1 MLTPSTNFL
10 DIWHGHYGSQQH
22 YRDNF
27 EQGVTPF
34 VDRDTF
40 CHFDLNLMFPEDANV
55 DAEENAV
62 MNENDSEM
70 QLDPNTPSSAVNTYA
85 QQLASTEKEETSLEQ
100 PKKRGRPAK
109 SKDKEV
115 SLSQADLER
124 ISASVDQE
132 MESMFQSVTTGTG
145 NTGR

>member
-1 MLTPSTNFL
+1 
-10 DIWHGHYGSQQH
+10 
-22 YRDNF
+22 
-27 EQGVTPF
+27 
-34 VDRDTF
+34 
-40 CHFDLNLMFPEDANV
+40 MFPEDANV